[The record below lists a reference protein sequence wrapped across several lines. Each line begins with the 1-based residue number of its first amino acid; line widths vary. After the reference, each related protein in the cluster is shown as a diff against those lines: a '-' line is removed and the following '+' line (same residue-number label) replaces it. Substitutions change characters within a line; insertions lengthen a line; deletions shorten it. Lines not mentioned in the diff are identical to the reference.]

1 MIPSELAEFLE
12 LMHYESR
19 KDLLV
24 MNNIQ
29 EILNIY
35 HKAKNRNTIPNHLY
49 SEFKVKKGLRNEDGT
64 GVVVGLTRICD
75 VVGYTIDQNGRK
87 VDVPGELFYRE
98 FPLEALYNKVANSD
112 NNGYEEV
119 CFLLLNGYLP
129 SNKELRTFKDFL
141 RSEYI
146 MPDGYLSRNILRSPT
161 INIMNK
167 IQRSILLMFG
177 EDENPDDPS
186 IDNTLKQGLSII
198 AKLPAI
204 CIYCY
209 KAKAHLLGNESLVI
223 HPIRQDM
230 DLAESFL
237 YLLRGED
244 NYTQEEVS
252 ILDLMMILHA
262 DHGIGNNST
271 FASLV
276 VSSTQTDL
284 YSSFAAAVGSLK
296 GPRHGGANI
305 TCRNMMQTVIEDIG
319 VDATYDQILDVIKKM
334 LNKEYFDNSGLVY
347 GMGHAV
353 YTISD
358 PRSLLLRQHAAE
370 VAAMKGYDKEFKFYQ
385 RFAEI
390 ACGYIG
396 ELKGKNICE
405 NVDFYSG
412 FIYHMLEIPEDL
424 FTPLFVISR
433 AIGWLAH
440 ILEDKININ
449 RIVRPAGKFVGH
461 YFND

>member
-1 MIPSELAEFLE
+1 ME
-12 LMHYESR
+12 
-19 KDLLV
+19 V
-24 MNNIQ
+24 
-29 EILNIY
+29 
-35 HKAKNRNTIPNHLY
+35 
-49 SEFKVKKGLRNEDGT
+49 
-64 GVVVGLTRICD
+64 
-75 VVGYTIDQNGRK
+75 
-87 VDVPGELFYRE
+87 
-98 FPLEALYNKVANSD
+98 LYNKVANSK

-129 SNKELRTFKDFL
+129 SNKELKTFKDFL
-141 RSEYI
+141 RSEYSL
-146 MPDGYLSRNILRSPT
+146 PEGYLSRNILRSPS

-186 IDNTLKQGLSII
+186 IENTLRQGLSVI

-204 CIYCY
+204 CVYCY
-209 KAKAHLLGNESLVI
+209 KAKVHILGNESLVV

-237 YLLRGED
+237 YLLRGEG

-319 VDATYDQILDVIKKM
+319 VDATYDQILDVVKKM

-358 PRSLLLRQHAAE
+358 PRSLLLRQHASE
-370 VAAMKGYDKEFKFYQ
+370 VAAMKGYSEDFKFYQ

-449 RIVRPAGKFVGH
+449 RIVRPAGKFVGN
-461 YFND
+461 YLSD